1 MKKITLIASLLLLNV
16 VYLKAQFLKLGAAAA
31 EAEQRKMTLR
41 GPVQPIDA
49 SYGNYKTFSLKLNIT
64 PTFESS
70 VQSKK
75 IPYSLND
82 LSQPLNIFGLK
93 KVDNGDFK
101 IVYDLKR
108 YELVEDDYVEK
119 DYQTRIRLY
128 QF

>member
-1 MKKITLIASLLLLNV
+1 MKKITLIVSILLLNFV
-16 VYLKAQFLKLGAAAA
+16 FVQAQFLKLGAAAA

-49 SYGNYKTFSLKLNIT
+49 TYGTYKTFSLKLNIT

-82 LSQPLNIFGLK
+82 LRFRA
-93 KVDNGDFK
+93 VNGSNG
-101 IVYDLKR
+101 VR
-108 YELVEDDYVEK
+108 
-119 DYQTRIRLY
+119 
-128 QF
+128 